1 MAIGSQVPVT
11 KVIRREPSR
20 EENGTT
26 WTGFGFMQT
35 FEDSTLTFDVPG
47 FVPKDLEYDLIVRY
61 EHMPNYPNQ
70 FEDVKVELI
79 RLDGNVSADGHC
91 ANVTYGDGPTSFPLP
106 NSKQKHT
113 QVPHPL
119 CLEEG
124 ARYQIK
130 FTMDQYDV
138 NNPDSKSSIL
148 IDSVRNKSIN

>member
-1 MAIGSQVPVT
+1 MAQGSQIPVT

-20 EENGTT
+20 EPNGTT

-35 FEDSTLTFDVPG
+35 FEDSTLTFDAPAL
-47 FVPKDLEYDLIVRY
+47 FKDLEYDLVVRY
-61 EHMPNYPNQ
+61 EHMPNFPNQ
-70 FEDVKVELI
+70 YEDVKVELI
-79 RLDGNVSADGHC
+79 RIDGNITEDSHC

-113 QVPHPL
+113 VAPDPL

-130 FTMDQYDV
+130 FLIDQYDV

-148 IDSVRNKSIN
+148 IDSVRMRIGNL